1 MPIHR
6 DRALLLKRSP
16 FGESSLVAQVLTRA
30 NGRVHLLAKGAYR
43 PTSGYY
49 AILDFFDTLEL
60 EWSSSKSSEL
70 DLLRRGS
77 LETRRR
83 RVSADLPRYRSALAV
98 LELVEFAAQPAAA
111 DPELFDLSERAL
123 DALAHPELSPPLAL
137 VVFEL
142 AFLHN
147 LGLAP
152 ALDACA
158 ACGGAAPA
166 LPPDGRRAAFS
177 AGMGGRLCR
186 ACAARGRA
194 EGRRVGTLPTDV
206 LESALE
212 LRGRSL
218 EPELLAQLAP
228 PSPER
233 LIQTRIFTLRFLAY
247 HLQNLPRTHRLWLQR
262 FHDPAPSPRAG

>member
-1 MPIHR
+1 MPIHN

-16 FGESSLVAQVLTRA
+16 FGESSLVAQVLTRS
-30 NGRVHLLAKGAYR
+30 NGRIHLLAKGAYR

-60 EWSSSKSSEL
+60 EWSNSKSREL

-77 LETRRR
+77 LERRR
-83 RVSADLPRYRSALAV
+83 RGVSADLPRYRSGLAV
-98 LELVEFAAQPAAA
+98 LELIEFAAQPASA
-111 DPELFDLSERAL
+111 DPDLFDLGERTL
-123 DALAHPELSPPLAL
+123 DALAHPKLSAPLAL

-158 ACGGAAPA
+158 ACGGPAPA

-186 ACAARGRA
+186 ACAARGKA
-194 EGRRVGTLPTDV
+194 EGRRVGTLEAEV
-206 LESALE
+206 LENALE
-212 LRGRSL
+212 LRGHPL
-218 EPELLAQLAP
+218 EPELLARIAP

-233 LIQTRIFTLRFLAY
+233 LIRTRIFVLRFLAY

-262 FHDPAPSPRAG
+262 FHDSAPSPRAG